1 MVTDYVPRVGD
12 IVRLNTGVGVIV
24 DIFKSRTTKKTVLQI
39 QFAKNVV
46 KLQPA
51 EFIPL
56 DLAQELSIVPT
67 SKYRLMEE
75 LDQHLTYRREKY
87 DAGLDAMLAAVG
99 AKTGTD

>member
-46 KLQPA
+46 RLQPA

-56 DLAQELSIVPT
+56 EFAQELSIVPT

-75 LDQHLTYRREKY
+75 LDQHLAYRREKY
-87 DAGLDAMLAAVG
+87 DAGLDAMLAAAG
-99 AKTGTD
+99 AETGA